1 MGYDK
6 SQQYLTVT
14 ILIDVSK
21 TLTRYMGKISKIP
34 LMSWISYP
42 PSIAIPVSFLV
53 KYHLF

>member
-1 MGYDK
+1 MGYNK

>member
-1 MGYDK
+1 MGHNK
-6 SQQYLTVT
+6 SQQYLKVT

-21 TLTRYMGKISKIP
+21 TLTRYMSKISKIP
-34 LMSWISYP
+34 LMSKIGYP